1 MNRHEKVVF
10 FEEILLIIPKN
21 LLKWVVFVSLFRTV
35 FEFLEGY
42 ARYHI
47 EHNSKSLTV
56 EDHTLKEP
64 VFDDLVTELK
74 GLIFINLLLCSAEL
88 VTFFFLITM
97 LQVVHNMFDWSA
109 GELYLHLNVQEPKN
123 VYKNVSLL

>member
-1 MNRHEKVVF
+1 M
-10 FEEILLIIPKN
+10 LIIPKN

-42 ARYHI
+42 ARYDI

-74 GLIFINLLLCSAEL
+74 GLLFIHLLLCRVEPLAI
-88 VTFFFLITM
+88 FFLVTM
-97 LQVVHNMFDWSA
+97 LQVVHNRFDWSA

-123 VYKNVSLL
+123 VYENVSLL